1 MATPL
6 GIYFASPFQPQTNG
20 KIEQYRRLCKEQVN
34 LFTWKTPT
42 ELEEEIGRI
51 IAFYNERR
59 YHEPLG
65 NMTPDEVYYGRR
77 KSILARREKLK
88 RDTLSRRRVINH
100 QPPGPDGAKPYRK
113 SGPENCHSF

>member
-1 MATPL
+1 VQGAGEPVHVENAD
-6 GIYFASPFQPQTNG
+6 GAG
-20 KIEQYRRLCKEQVN
+20 
-34 LFTWKTPT
+34 
-42 ELEEEIGRI
+42 EEIGRI

-100 QPPGPDGAKPYRK
+100 
-113 SGPENCHSF
+113 